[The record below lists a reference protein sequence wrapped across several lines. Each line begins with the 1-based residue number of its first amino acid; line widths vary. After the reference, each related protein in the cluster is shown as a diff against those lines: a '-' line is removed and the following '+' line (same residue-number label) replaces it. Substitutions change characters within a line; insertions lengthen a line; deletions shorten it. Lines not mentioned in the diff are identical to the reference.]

1 MIYVLFISELQNQ
14 GRKKRDLKPAEPDFF
29 SETQMPNRENNFEDS
44 FENKF
49 EDKTNFDYREAV
61 LAAHSLFRGFSNA
74 LAAADSQNKHVTQY
88 SIYKIIK
95 YFSPPRFLER
105 CTLHLPCQNS
115 LK

>member
-29 SETQMPNRENNFEDS
+29 SETQMPNRENNFEDN

-49 EDKTNFDYREAV
+49 EDRTNFDYREAV

-74 LAAADSQNKHVTQY
+74 LAAADSQNKHVTQ
-88 SIYKIIK
+88 
-95 YFSPPRFLER
+95 FSF
-105 CTLHLPCQNS
+105 
-115 LK
+115 